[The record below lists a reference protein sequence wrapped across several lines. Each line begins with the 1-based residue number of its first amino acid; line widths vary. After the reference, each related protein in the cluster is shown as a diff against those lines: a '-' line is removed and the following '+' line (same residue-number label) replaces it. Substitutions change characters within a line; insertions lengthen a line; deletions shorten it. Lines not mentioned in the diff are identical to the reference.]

1 MFSILILVV
10 VTRHLSKLIEL
21 YTSKGQ
27 ILLSVSHTSVKL
39 IFFFFKKRQGLLD
52 WIKLN
57 PNPTICCFKRH
68 EDTERREGEE

>member
-21 YTSKGQ
+21 YTSKGR
-27 ILLSVSHTSVKL
+27 ILLSVNHTSVKL
-39 IFFFFKKRQGLLD
+39 IFFFLKKRQGLLD

-57 PNPTICCFKRH
+57 QNPTICCFKRH
-68 EDTERREGEE
+68 EDTERQEGEE

>member
-39 IFFFFKKRQGLLD
+39 IFFFLKKD
-52 WIKLN
+52 KD
-57 PNPTICCFKRH
+57 C
-68 EDTERREGEE
+68 